1 MPRAPLPTALRQPQ
15 QDKPLPTDQTAVGLQ
30 RACAERGQATSWV
43 PYCACAGRVPEVMAA
58 VAVGTRSLAGS
69 GVPGLWGSGCR
80 RLWAL
85 PAGLAAA
92 APPPAPPPSGSG
104 ALSPFD
110 RRLKRKQKNW
120 AALQAEP
127 GKCDYLREEVG
138 GRIADRVFD
147 IPRTFPLA
155 LDVGSGRGYIAQH
168 LTKDTVEKLVQVDIA
183 ENALKNTLESE
194 VPTVSVVADEETLP
208 FKENTFDLVVSSLS
222 LHWVN
227 DLPKAFREIHQV
239 LKPDGVFIGAM
250 FGGDTLY
257 ELRCSLQLAE
267 LEREGGFSP
276 HVSPFT
282 AVSDLGH
289 LLSRAGFNTLTVDT
303 DEIQVNYPGLFELM
317 EDLQGMGESNCSW
330 NRKPL
335 LHRDTMLAAAA
346 IYQEMY
352 GNSDGSVPATFQIF
366 YMIGWKFHESQ
377 AKPAKRGSATVSFG
391 DLSKLGGFVSRE
403 KK

>member
-1 MPRAPLPTALRQPQ
+1 MVPRWRRSFCALR
-15 QDKPLPTDQTAVGLQ
+15 A
-30 RACAERGQATSWV
+30 RWC
-43 PYCACAGRVPEVMAA
+43 
-58 VAVGTRSLAGS
+58 RSF
-69 GVPGLWGSGCR
+69 
-80 RLWAL
+80 WAL
-85 PAGLAAA
+85 PARAAA
-92 APPPAPPPSGSG
+92 ASPPPPPAGASPG
-104 ALSPFD
+104 ALNPFD

-127 GKCDYLREEVG
+127 AKCDYLREEVG

-147 IPRTFPLA
+147 ITRTFPLA

-168 LTKDTVEKLVQVDIA
+168 LTKETVEKLVQVDIA
-183 ENALKNTLESE
+183 ENALKNAVESE
-194 VPTVSVVADEETLP
+194 IPTVRVVADEEFLP
-208 FKENTFDLVVSSLS
+208 FKEDTFDLVVSSLS

-227 DLPKAFREIHQV
+227 DLPKAFKEIHQV
-239 LKPDGVFIGAM
+239 LKPNGVFIGAM

-282 AVSDLGH
+282 AVADLGH

-303 DEIQVNYPGLFELM
+303 DEIQVNYPGLFEVM

-335 LHRDTMLAAAA
+335 LHRETMLAAAA

-352 GNSDGSVPATFQIF
+352 GNSNGSVPATFQIY
-366 YMIGWKFHESQ
+366 YMIGWKYHESQ
-377 AKPAKRGSATVSFG
+377 AKPAQRGSATVSFG
-391 DLSKLGGFVSRE
+391 DLAKIEGLLKTG

>member
-1 MPRAPLPTALRQPQ
+1 
-15 QDKPLPTDQTAVGLQ
+15 
-30 RACAERGQATSWV
+30 
-43 PYCACAGRVPEVMAA
+43 
-58 VAVGTRSLAGS
+58 
-69 GVPGLWGSGCR
+69 
-80 RLWAL
+80 
-85 PAGLAAA
+85 
-92 APPPAPPPSGSG
+92 PPPAGASPGSG
-104 ALSPFD
+104 ALNPFD

-127 GKCDYLREEVG
+127 AKCDYLREEVRG
-138 GRIADRVFD
+138 HLGCYLVSLILSF
-147 IPRTFPLA
+147 RTFPLA

-168 LTKDTVEKLVQVDIA
+168 LTKETVEKLIQVDIA
-183 ENALKNTLESE
+183 ENALKNAVESE
-194 VPTVSVVADEETLP
+194 IPTVRVVADEEFLP
-208 FKENTFDLVVSSLS
+208 FKEDTFDLVVSSLS

-250 FGGDTLY
+250 LGGDTLF

-282 AVSDLGH
+282 AVADLGH
-289 LLSRAGFNTLTVDT
+289 LLARAGFNTLTVDT
-303 DEIQVNYPGLFELM
+303 DEIQVNYPGLFEVM
-317 EDLQGMGESNCSW
+317 EDLQGKYILCMGESNCSW

-335 LHRDTMLAAAA
+335 LHRETMLAAAA

-352 GNSDGSVPATFQIF
+352 GNSDGSVPATFQIY
-366 YMIGWKFHESQ
+366 YMIGWKYHESQ
-377 AKPAKRGSATVSFG
+377 AKPAQRGSATVSFG
-391 DLSKLGGFVSRE
+391 DLAKIEGLLKGG

>member
-1 MPRAPLPTALRQPQ
+1 
-15 QDKPLPTDQTAVGLQ
+15 
-30 RACAERGQATSWV
+30 
-43 PYCACAGRVPEVMAA
+43 MAA
-58 VAVGTRSLAGS
+58 VAVGTRWLAGS
-69 GVPGLWGSGCR
+69 GFLGLWGCGCR

-92 APPPAPPPSGSG
+92 ASPPPGASSGSG

-168 LTKDTVEKLVQVDIA
+168 LTKDTVEKLIQVDIA
-183 ENALKNTLESE
+183 ENALKNAVESE
-194 VPTVSVVADEETLP
+194 VPTVSVVADEEFLP
-208 FKENTFDLVVSSLS
+208 FKEDTFDLVVSSLS

-227 DLPKAFREIHQV
+227 DLPKAFRE
-239 LKPDGVFIGAM
+239 
-250 FGGDTLY
+250 
-257 ELRCSLQLAE
+257 LAE

-303 DEIQVNYPGLFELM
+303 DEIQVNYPGLFEVM

>member
-1 MPRAPLPTALRQPQ
+1 SRQ
-15 QDKPLPTDQTAVGLQ
+15 A
-30 RACAERGQATSWV
+30 
-43 PYCACAGRVPEVMAA
+43 
-58 VAVGTRSLAGS
+58 AGS
-69 GVPGLWGSGCR
+69 
-80 RLWAL
+80 
-85 PAGLAAA
+85 AGARN
-92 APPPAPPPSGSG
+92 
-104 ALSPFD
+104 PFD

-120 AALQAEP
+120 AALQPEAA
-127 GKCDYLREEVG
+127 KCDYLREEVPRAP
-138 GRIADRVFD
+138 GRAGSGLAAAA
-147 IPRTFPLA
+147 PLTPWPLPTAFPLA

-168 LTKDTVEKLVQVDIA
+168 LTKETVEKLIQVDIA
-183 ENALKNTLESE
+183 ENALKCTTETE
-194 VPTVSVVADEETLP
+194 IPTASVVADEEFLP
-208 FKENTFDLVVSSLS
+208 FKEDTFDLVVSSLS

-317 EDLQGMGESNCSW
+317 TDLQGNNCSW

-335 LHRDTMLAAAA
+335 LHRETILAASA

-352 GNSDGSVPATFQIF
+352 GNSDGSIPATFQIY

-377 AKPAKRGSATVSFG
+377 AKPAQRGSATVSFG
-391 DLSKLGGFVSRE
+391 DLAKINGLLSRR